1 MRSLRWSNQDHFDW
15 RNDLAESMVHS
26 ALTVDLA
33 TPIGVSAETRVA
45 VELGEAGSHG
55 LTQWCCRSGK
65 ELQLR
70 WARSQL
76 RWVSS
81 NNRSE
86 RSRGRV
92 FGEPRRE
99 VDDEDKT
106 ASFVA
111 VAPPRRSTSSLGVNL
126 MLKVSDGARAKYLLR
141 ARADG
146 KFKLWPFI
154 VFNKWR
160 YIFFSLYTLCGAAY
174 LLHRSQLLALWF
186 FAGLCV
192 GMLITDFSWFVGRNK
207 GRHFAFKTTN
217 WEEITVLGKDK

>member
-111 VAPPRRSTSSLGVNL
+111 VAPPRRSTSSLDDMRVGLPVDSSA
-126 MLKVSDGARAKYLLR
+126 VARAAGPARCISRCLR
-141 ARADG
+141 HALTPLVESGPLRLAKRFG
-146 KFKLWPFI
+146 R
-154 VFNKWR
+154 VN
-160 YIFFSLYTLCGAAY
+160 GA
-174 LLHRSQLLALWF
+174 LRLDRRPRDSDRRF
-186 FAGLCV
+186 RGNAGCRRI
-192 GMLITDFSWFVGRNK
+192 G
-207 GRHFAFKTTN
+207 
-217 WEEITVLGKDK
+217 